1 MNVMTENKTTTLTP
15 SEALAKLDRWATS
28 TALLG
33 YDFDRAYSLA
43 EIRDALSAVVAE
55 NERLTKFREYV
66 VGYFTET
73 DDEAVLC
80 RLDSLWHEV
89 GPEGRQAI
97 NVMNER
103 HAGLL
108 SENESL
114 RAERAADALDRL
126 LKCAANASPYLS
138 SDSQAAIKFALA
150 TLRAP
155 AGEPVDRERVAQ
167 LIAHRAC
174 CGTEHDPLNGKL
186 HGYCV
191 VCGVDWPCEYAGK
204 PPTTPPVVSS
214 PPSEAAVLER
224 PSDEW
229 YRARILANLDTDEA
243 MAGPNASPSPAE
255 QGARDIDPLLFAWM
269 NDRGLMPDA
278 DADGTVD
285 MNDVIDALTEHE
297 TIILAAANAAPLA
310 AGRVGVAEAD
320 IERAAEALFRH
331 DFNDSDQWHNLKGAT
346 RDGYIESARI
356 CAKALAGPLVAGEV
370 AELPALIDRYW
381 ELAYA
386 EGKEGRDHDTEA
398 GDAQKVRSRIDAIL
412 RPLVY
417 ADTAKGSP

>member
-1 MNVMTENKTTTLTP
+1 MTTPTLTP

-214 PPSEAAVLER
+214 PPSEA
-224 PSDEW
+224 PKEW
-229 YRARILANLDTDEA
+229 DGLSKHGDFIDCGINREDY
-243 MAGPNASPSPAE
+243 PSPAE
-255 QGARDIDPLLFAWM
+255 QGARESVKEIVSDNWYIANRVMITSGEFWRCKHGITKFVEAGCPECK
-269 NDRGLMPDA
+269 A
-278 DADGTVD
+278 D
-285 MNDVIDALTEHE
+285 L
-297 TIILAAANAAPLA
+297 APLA
-310 AGRVGVAEAD
+310 AGRVGVAEQTMTHVRKLMD
-320 IERAAEALFRH
+320 EIHAE
-331 DFNDSDQWHNLKGAT
+331 NDDPYITHRLDQIASL
-346 RDGYIESARI
+346 
-356 CAKALAGPLVAGEV
+356 LAGPVVAGEC
-370 AELPALIDRYW
+370 IWSQQDS
-381 ELAYA
+381 
-386 EGKEGRDHDTEA
+386 G
-398 GDAQKVRSRIDAIL
+398 GDWVSTACGNEFVLNDASQYPDGGQVFPHCPYCAKPTTF
-412 RPLVY
+412 RRWSLVY
-417 ADTAKGSP
+417 ADTAKGNGNG